1 MSKLLAFGRCDNAQT
16 TFDYSVPGFSI
27 VITYVTNIQWHWLA
41 RPEDPS
47 PEETE
52 TAEGPWLQ
60 RMRLEQERR
69 RAAVRDACAAAG
81 PTARWGAAGGGAA
94 TAGPSR
100 ISWLTWITGSDCAE
114 TQRWVR
120 HHPLFFVTGFSPF
133 IRTGWVLHFD
143 ETLFKFGWNFESGG
157 KRILSGITVSAV
169 APNNFGCII
178 VLCLGRWPLSPHKGS
193 STFCAKGHKVSFFE
207 FLCSRLHRIN
217 PKKTRESYNR
227 NLTLAKMLNVFREKN
242 IFTFTFVRHPFE
254 R

>member
-1 MSKLLAFGRCDNAQT
+1 MWQTFNGIDWPGQRTHLL
-16 TFDYSVPGFSI
+16 
-27 VITYVTNIQWHWLA
+27 
-41 RPEDPS
+41 
-47 PEETE
+47 
-52 TAEGPWLQ
+52 
-60 RMRLEQERR
+60 RR
-69 RAAVRDACAAAG
+69 RRLRRTPGYSACALSRRG
-81 PTARWGAAGGGAA
+81 GGRRWGTPARRLDPRPGGGRRGGAA